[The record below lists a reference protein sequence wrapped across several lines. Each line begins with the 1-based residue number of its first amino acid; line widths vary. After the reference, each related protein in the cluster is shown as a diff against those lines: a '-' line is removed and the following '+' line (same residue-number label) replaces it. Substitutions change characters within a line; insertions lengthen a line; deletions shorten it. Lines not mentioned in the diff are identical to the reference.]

1 MRRDCTTPIFSE
13 PLNENNDK
21 HVEKLQTI
29 CKLCSILPRVNL
41 NVRVS
46 APQKKQRHWVMARE
60 TRPSSVLAP
69 TSLILTIS
77 DVNKQYMSKHCSVII
92 YLFVLVGGGVDFTNA
107 TILIRMHGEIKQA
120 SPQKQGMLALSSGI
134 TPIINLRYHH
144 VFKTNSP
151 PLWVH

>member
-46 APQKKQRHWVMARE
+46 APQKKQTTLSHGAWDPPVIGFSAM
-60 TRPSSVLAP
+60 
-69 TSLILTIS
+69 TIS
-77 DVNKQYMSKHCSVII
+77 EVNKQYMSKNCSVII
-92 YLFVLVGGGVDFTNA
+92 YLFVLVGGGVNFTNA

-120 SPQKQGMLALSSGI
+120 SPLKQGMLALSSGI

>member
-1 MRRDCTTPIFSE
+1 MRP
-13 PLNENNDK
+13 
-21 HVEKLQTI
+21 
-29 CKLCSILPRVNL
+29 
-41 NVRVS
+41 
-46 APQKKQRHWVMARE
+46 ARHR
-60 TRPSSVLAP
+60 RVLAP

-151 PLWVH
+151 PL

>member
-1 MRRDCTTPIFSE
+1 MRP
-13 PLNENNDK
+13 
-21 HVEKLQTI
+21 
-29 CKLCSILPRVNL
+29 
-41 NVRVS
+41 
-46 APQKKQRHWVMARE
+46 ARHR
-60 TRPSSVLAP
+60 RVLAP

-92 YLFVLVGGGVDFTNA
+92 YLFVLVGGGVNFTNA

-120 SPQKQGMLALSSGI
+120 SPLKQGMLALSSGI

-151 PLWVH
+151 PL